1 MSLRHNADM
10 NSRQRELRLDALELI
25 SKMGAGSSGR
35 MLSSIDL
42 IEGLYFGEEN
52 GRQIFKHNPK
62 VPQWE
67 ERDYFV
73 LSKIEALPA
82 LHAVLKKDGYTLP
95 EVLPFFPNRKVPGVE
110 VTTEEQA
117 YGLCTA
123 VGMAQAI
130 QISRLNQHVFC
141 LVGDYELD
149 HGQAWEAIM
158 VAAERKLDRL
168 CLILDEN
175 NPNDYLWQER
185 FESFGWKVIKLRDAH
200 DHDEIVYGYMKARLT
215 LRKPT
220 CIWAPTK
227 KSAGIPFAERKPEYD
242 DVIFSDAELQEI
254 KTLLV

>member
-1 MSLRHNADM
+1 M
-10 NSRQRELRLDALELI
+10 NPRQRELRLEALELI
-25 SKMGAGSSGR
+25 SRMGEGSSGR

-42 IEGLYFGEEN
+42 IEGLFFGEEN

-62 VPQWE
+62 LPQWE

-82 LHAVLKKDGYTLP
+82 LHAVLQKDGYTLP

-110 VTTEEQA
+110 VTTEEHA
-117 YGLCTA
+117 YGLCMA

-130 QISRLNQHVFC
+130 QIGRLNQHVFC

-149 HGQAWEAIM
+149 HGRAWEAIM
-158 VAAERKLDRL
+158 VAAEKKLDRL

-185 FESFGWKVIKLRDAH
+185 FESFGWKVVKLRDAH

-227 KSAGIPFAERKPEYD
+227 KSAGVPFAERKPEYD
-242 DVIFSDAELQEI
+242 DVVFSDAELQEI
-254 KTLLV
+254 RTLLL